1 MFRRALLNTTRTT
14 AATLRRTQQQ
24 PNSARS
30 PATFFSQ
37 AGFMTRSI
45 QPSFAPNALQ
55 TKRFFSTEGEEVAM
69 PAATGEKGE
78 LDATVARVVDEITQL
93 NLLQVSQLVA
103 ELKDR
108 LGLPDVA
115 PMAMGAMPAAGGG
128 GAVAGG
134 DAAPAA
140 EEKTIFDVKLT
151 GFDDKAKIKVIKE
164 VRALTGLGLKEAKA
178 AVEASPNVIGTGMA
192 KDEAEAWMAKLK
204 EVGGTVE
211 LE

>member
-24 PNSARS
+24 SNSARS

-45 QPSFAPNALQ
+45 QPSFAPNAVQ

-115 PMAMGAMPAAGGG
+115 PMAMGAMPAAS

-134 DAAPAA
+134 DAAPPA

-192 KDEAEAWMAKLK
+192 KEEAEAWMAKLK